1 MELATSQITEGV
13 IFYGVKSGSD
23 FPEFTKYQAI
33 KATNK
38 QVKAK
43 KVMKSEWGA
52 DYEYTLR
59 GSDWR
64 YFSDFIS
71 AREVWVATV
80 LDVDIKMAEDRLI
93 AAQMRKAQIL
103 AADDL

>member
-1 MELATSQITEGV
+1 MELTPAQITEGM

-23 FPEFTKYQAI
+23 FPEFSKYEAI

-43 KVMKSEWGA
+43 KAKTSPWGVN
-52 DYEYTLR
+52 YEYTLR
-59 GSDWR
+59 ESDWQ
-64 YFSDFIS
+64 FFTDFIS

-80 LDVDIKMAEDRLI
+80 LDPDIKRAEGILI
-93 AAQMRKAQIL
+93 ASQKRKALML
-103 AADDL
+103 AATDL